1 MIPSC
6 FIYSPE
12 YYEAYENLE
21 NLPTQSQRQASQP
34 SQPSTKTIVWK
45 DISIATSSKIS
56 WNCGVAE
63 IRESTEFSLLIMKV
77 FRTSQKSEVPASFIF
92 TQKNLLTEYKQL
104 NGGVVPTGI
113 MLVPLVSLRGFR
125 IVGVFRIQPSIPVS
139 SPIIS
144 NDIYSFMMKIE
155 NQCKLGGF
163 LNIADPANF
172 ADSTKVKIYLDT
184 GKFSDTTPFITIT
197 SRRIWECLHPY
208 MTRLKLH
215 IIKRIKSCNSWRTP
229 KKLEVQELFDDY
241 NYKDA
246 SKS

>member
-1 MIPSC
+1 MIPSS

-21 NLPTQSQRQASQP
+21 NIP
-34 SQPSTKTIVWK
+34 SHPSTKTIIWK

-63 IRESTEFSLLIMKV
+63 IRESAEFSLLIMKV
-77 FRTSQKSEVPASFIF
+77 FRISQKSEVPASFIF
-92 TQKNLLTEYKQL
+92 TQKNLLNEYKRL
-104 NGGVVPTGI
+104 NGGASPTEI
-113 MLVPLVSLRGFR
+113 ILVPLVSLREFR
-125 IVGVFRIQPSIPVS
+125 IVGVFRIQPSIPANAPSV
-139 SPIIS
+139 P
-144 NDIYSFMMKIE
+144 NNMYSFLMRISS
-155 NQCKLGGF
+155 QCKLGGF

-172 ADSTKVKIYLDT
+172 ADSTKVKLYLDT
-184 GKFSDTTPFITIT
+184 ENAATKTLFITIT
-197 SRRIWECLHPY
+197 SRRIWECLYPY
-208 MTRLKLH
+208 MTPLKLH
-215 IIKRIKSCNSWRTP
+215 VIKRIQSCDTWRTP

>member
-1 MIPSC
+1 MIPSS

-21 NLPTQSQRQASQP
+21 NIP
-34 SQPSTKTIVWK
+34 SHPSTKTIVWK

-63 IRESTEFSLLIMKV
+63 IRESAEFSLLIMKV
-77 FRTSQKSEVPASFIF
+77 FRISQKSEVPASFIF
-92 TQKNLLTEYKQL
+92 TQKNLLNEYKRL
-104 NGGVVPTGI
+104 NGGASSTEI
-113 MLVPLVSLRGFR
+113 ILVPLVSLRGFR
-125 IVGVFRIQPSIPVS
+125 IVGVFRIQPSIPANTENL
-139 SPIIS
+139 P
-144 NDIYSFMMKIE
+144 NDIYSFMMRIQ

-172 ADSTKVKIYLDT
+172 ADSTKVKLYLDS
-184 GKFSDTTPFITIT
+184 SDSATTPFITTT
-197 SRRIWECLHPY
+197 SRRIWECLYPY
-208 MTRLKLH
+208 MTPLKLH
-215 IIKRIKSCNSWRTP
+215 VIKRIQSCDTWRTP

>member
-21 NLPTQSQRQASQP
+21 NLPTQP

-92 TQKNLLTEYKQL
+92 TQKNLLTEYRRL

-113 MLVPLVSLRGFR
+113 ILVPLVSLRGFR
-125 IVGVFRIQPSIPVS
+125 IVGVFRIQPSIPTYA
-139 SPIIS
+139 PNIS
-144 NDIYSFMMKIE
+144 NDIYSFMMRIQ

-172 ADSTKVKIYLDT
+172 ADSTKVKLYLDSE
-184 GKFSDTTPFITIT
+184 KCSATTKPFITIT
-197 SRRIWECLHPY
+197 SRRIWECLYPY
-208 MTRLKLH
+208 MTPLKLH
-215 IIKRIKSCNSWRTP
+215 VIKRIQSCDSWRTP